1 MSCKSCWR
9 RSRKRSAG
17 LAALIL
23 SLVAAAAPHAAEPQ
37 AVAFPGGGLELRGFL
52 YTPEGSGP
60 FRAVLYN
67 HGSEQRPGWV
77 PQLGH
82 FFSRNGYVFFIP
94 HRRSHGRSPRD
105 PRIDGLYN
113 SGRAGVVALHEAHLE
128 DQLAALEFLK
138 RQPKVDRDRIAV
150 AGCSYG
156 GIQTLLAAEASAD
169 RKTGL
174 RAAVDFAGGAM
185 TWQHAPE
192 LQTRMLTA
200 ARKAGIPV
208 MFVQAENDYDLTPS
222 YALAKAMQQAG
233 KPHRL
238 SIYPPHGDSVRDGHG
253 FCVRGSEVWGRD
265 VLAFLE
271 AHLKN

>member
-1 MSCKSCWR
+1 M
-9 RSRKRSAG
+9 
-17 LAALIL
+17 AL
-23 SLVAAAAPHAAEPQ
+23 AAEPEEVTFS
-37 AVAFPGGGLELRGFL
+37 AGGLELRGFL
-52 YTPEGSGP
+52 YTPQGAGP

-77 PQLGH
+77 PQLGRL
-82 FFSRNGYVFFIP
+82 FSDSGYVFFIP

-105 PRIDGLYN
+105 PRIDALYSSGL
-113 SGRAGVVALHEAHLE
+113 SGVVALHEMHLE
-128 DQLAALEFLK
+128 DQLAALDFLK
-138 RQPKVDRDRIAV
+138 RLPKVDRDRIAV

-185 TWQHAPE
+185 TWRNAPA
-192 LQTRMLTA
+192 LQSRMLAA
-200 ARKAGIPV
+200 ARRAAVPV

-222 YALAKAMQQAG
+222 YALAREMEKGG
-233 KPHRL
+233 KPHQL
-238 SIYPPHGDSVRDGHG
+238 SIYPPHGVSVREGHG
-253 FCVRGSEVWGRD
+253 FCVRGSDVWGPD
-265 VLAFLE
+265 VLLFLD

>member
-1 MSCKSCWR
+1 M
-9 RSRKRSAG
+9 
-17 LAALIL
+17 
-23 SLVAAAAPHAAEPQ
+23 
-37 AVAFPGGGLELRGFL
+37 AFPGAGLELRGFL
-52 YTPEGSGP
+52 YTPEGPGP

-77 PQLGH
+77 PQLGR
-82 FFSRNGYVFFIP
+82 FFSQNGYVFFIP

-105 PRIDGLYN
+105 RRIDGFYN
-113 SGRAGVVALHEAHLE
+113 SGRAGVVPLHEAHLE
-128 DQLAALEFLK
+128 DQLAALDFLK
-138 RQPKVDRDRIAV
+138 KLPRVDRGRIAV

-169 RKTGL
+169 PKTGL

-185 TWQHAPE
+185 TWQHVPE
-192 LQTRMLTA
+192 LRTRMLAA

-222 YALAKAMQQAG
+222 HALAKAMDKAG

-238 SIYPPHGDSVRDGHG
+238 SIYPPYGDSVRDGHG
-253 FCVRGSEVWGRD
+253 FCVRGSAVWGRD
-265 VLAFLE
+265 VLSFLE
-271 AHLKN
+271 AHLKH